1 MRVLR
6 FTDGGDPQY
15 GVLENEDLIT
25 VLTGDPLYN
34 GIQKTSV
41 QVKLSDVRLLAPVL
55 PRSKV
60 VHVGKNFQDH
70 AEEMGGG
77 IPTEPL
83 IFITP
88 NTAVIGPNETI
99 VWPRISERID
109 FEGELVIVIGRICKD
124 VPRERYKE
132 VIFGYTVGNDITA
145 RDLQNRDGQWAR
157 AKSFDTFKPMGPWI
171 ETDFDVENSEIK
183 TSVNG
188 EVVQNEKL
196 NKMIFDIPEIIHHI
210 TQVMT
215 LLPGDVIFTGT
226 PQGIGP
232 LPEKSSVTVAISGI
246 GELTN
251 KVSARG

>member
-6 FTDGGDPQY
+6 FTNGGDPQY
-15 GVLENEDLIT
+15 GVLENDELIT

-34 GIQKTSV
+34 GIQKTSTK
-41 QVKLSDVRLLAPVL
+41 VKLSEVRLLAPVL

-60 VHVGKNFQDH
+60 VHVGKNFKDH

-77 IPTEPL
+77 VPTEPL

-109 FEGELVIVIGRICKD
+109 YEGELVVVIGRICKD

-132 VIFGYTVGNDITA
+132 VIFGYTIGNDVTA

-157 AKSFDTFKPMGPWI
+157 AKSFDTFKPLGPWI
-171 ETDFDVENSEIK
+171 ETDFDIENEKI
-183 TSVNG
+183 TTTVNG
-188 EVVQNEKL
+188 EVKQDEKL
-196 NKMIFDIPEIIHHI
+196 SKMIFDLPEIIHHI

-215 LLPGDVIFTGT
+215 LLPGDVIYTGT
-226 PQGIGP
+226 PEGIGP

-251 KVSARG
+251 KVSGRG

>member
-6 FTDGGDPQY
+6 FTNGGDPQY
-15 GVLENEDLIT
+15 GVLENNELIT
-25 VLTGDPLYN
+25 VLNGDPLYN
-34 GIQKTSV
+34 GIQKTIT
-41 QVKLSDVRLLAPVL
+41 QLKLSEVRLLAPVL

-77 IPTEPL
+77 VPIEPL
-83 IFITP
+83 IFLTP

-109 FEGELVIVIGRICKD
+109 FEGELVVVIGRICKD

-132 VIFGYTVGNDITA
+132 VIFGYTIGNDITA
-145 RDLQNRDGQWAR
+145 RDLQNRDGQWTR
-157 AKSFDTFKPMGPWI
+157 SKSFDTFKPIGPWI
-171 ETDFDVENSEIK
+171 ETDFDLASAELK
-183 TSVNG
+183 TTVNG
-188 EVVQNEKL
+188 SVVQQDKL
-196 NKMIFDIPEIIHHI
+196 SNMIFDLPEIIHHI

-215 LLPGDVIFTGT
+215 LLPGDIIYTGT
-226 PQGIGP
+226 PHGIGP
-232 LPEKSSVTVAISGI
+232 LPEKSEVTVSISGI

-251 KVSARG
+251 KVSGRG